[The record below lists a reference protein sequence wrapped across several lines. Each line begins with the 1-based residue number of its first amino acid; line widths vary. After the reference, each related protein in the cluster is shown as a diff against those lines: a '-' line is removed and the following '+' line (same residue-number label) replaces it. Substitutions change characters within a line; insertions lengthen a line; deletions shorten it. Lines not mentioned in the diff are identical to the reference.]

1 MQNLKALSYKLR
13 QNVVDMIM
21 AGKAGHIGG
30 DMSVMETMVALY
42 FHAMNISPEN
52 QDDPNRDMFVMS
64 KGHCVETLYAVLA
77 EKGFFPIEQVI
88 KEYSQFGSKFIG
100 HPNNKLPGIEMNS
113 GSLGHG
119 LPVAVGM
126 ALAQKM
132 DKRPSRTYVVM
143 GDGELAEG
151 SVWEG
156 AMSATQYKLDNLC
169 AVVDRNRLQISGT
182 TEVVMHQD
190 MVEDR
195 FAAFGWNVLSV
206 DGNDIDAMNA
216 AFDAAKAVKGKPTLI
231 VANTTKGKGSAVM
244 ENKASWHH
252 HVPTAEEYEQIMKD
266 LKAHEEAAQSVRP
279 EGGLSLQAQRS
290 KTQAKPLTERS
301 EREGARI

>member
-1 MQNLKALSYKLR
+1 MNNLKALCYKLR
-13 QNVVDMIM
+13 RDVVEMIV

-30 DMSVMETMVALY
+30 DMSVMETMVSLY
-42 FHAMNISPEN
+42 FHTMNVSPEN
-52 QDDPNRDMFVMS
+52 QNDPNRDMFVMS

-88 KEYSQFGSKFIG
+88 REYSQFGSKFIG

-132 DKRPSRTYVVM
+132 DGRDSRTYVVM

-156 AMSATQYKLDNLC
+156 AMSATQYGLDNLC

-182 TEVVMHQD
+182 TEEVMHQD
-190 MVEDR
+190 SVEQR

-206 DGNDIDAMNA
+206 NGNDIEAMNA
-216 AFDAAKAVKGKPTLI
+216 AFDEAKTVKGAPTLI
-231 VANTTKGKGSAVM
+231 VANTVKGKGSPVM
-244 ENKASWHH
+244 ENKAGWHH
-252 HVPTAEEYEQIMKD
+252 HVPNAEEYEQIMKD
-266 LKAHEEAAQSVRP
+266 LQAHEEAAK
-279 EGGLSLQAQRS
+279 A
-290 KTQAKPLTERS
+290 
-301 EREGARI
+301 